1 MNHPKSSNTNNASFL
16 CVCGHTIPANL
27 ESGGTCD
34 HCNREYSGRA
44 VNLSM
49 TLTMDLPSGSAAVA
63 TESED
68 DDMLGQSLDH
78 FTIINR
84 LGGGG
89 MGTVYRAMDES
100 LQRYVAIKVL
110 GRGDQGVNRTA
121 HVERLLQE
129 ARAQAR
135 VNHANVVHIYFVSRN
150 EKLPYLAMELVPGQT
165 LSARIAE
172 GPMSYREIVRIGTQV
187 AQALRESTQLDIVHG
202 DIKPSNILIYEDVAK
217 LSDFGLS
224 HRISLPGSD
233 SGRVAGTPNY
243 MAPEICRGEPA
254 NIQSDMYSFG
264 VMLFEMTF
272 GRLPYSFTDSSFESR
287 LDAHQN
293 NTPEFPITWPTE
305 IPELW
310 RPLLEKLLA
319 KKRANRFSSWDEVIE
334 QMRSLRPMRPVA
346 AGRIK
351 RGIAWAIDLLI
362 LATAQSSVVLLGVFL
377 ANALFV
383 SSVLTTLL
391 IASSLCLLPAAVLRW
406 IGAGGSSPGKNLMQL
421 QVVDRHGL
429 RPHPQVLGRRSI
441 MQYLPIWAA
450 PIHTVGLPI
459 LFTVFTIAIAAFIVI
474 VDIMLALTRQQGQ
487 SLHDQLYDT
496 SVVLLDARE
505 GN

>member
-1 MNHPKSSNTNNASFL
+1 
-16 CVCGHTIPANL
+16 
-27 ESGGTCD
+27 
-34 HCNREYSGRA
+34 
-44 VNLSM
+44 
-49 TLTMDLPSGSAAVA
+49 MDLPAGSPAIAK
-63 TESED
+63 EPED
-68 DDMLGQSLDH
+68 DDMVGQSLDH
-78 FTIINR
+78 FTIIDR

-110 GRGDQGVNRTA
+110 GRGVQGVNRTA

-135 VNHANVVHIYFVSRN
+135 VNHANVVHIYFVSRDEN
-150 EKLPYLAMELVPGQT
+150 LPYLAMELVPGQT

-187 AQALRESTQLDIVHG
+187 AQALRESTQFDIVHG

-243 MAPEICRGEPA
+243 MAPEICGGESA
-254 NIQSDMYSFG
+254 NVQSDMYSFG

-287 LDAHQN
+287 VDAHQN
-293 NTPEFPITWPTE
+293 TPPEFPVTWPTE
-305 IPELW
+305 TPELW

-319 KKRANRFSSWDEVIE
+319 KNRADRFSSWDEVIE

-351 RGIAWAIDLLI
+351 RGIAWAVDLLI
-362 LATAQSSVVLLGVFL
+362 LATAQSIVVSLGVVL
-377 ANALFV
+377 ANALF
-383 SSVLTTLL
+383 SSSILTTLL
-391 IASSLCLLPAAVLRW
+391 TASSACLLPAAVLRW

-421 QVVDRHGL
+421 RVVDRHGL
-429 RPHPQVLGRRSI
+429 RPRPQVLEQRSI
-441 MQYLPIWAA
+441 MQYLPIWTA
-450 PIHTVGLPI
+450 PIHVVELPFLFA
-459 LFTVFTIAIAAFIVI
+459 LFTTAIASFIVI
-474 VDIMLALTRQQGQ
+474 VDTMLALTRQQGQ

-496 SVVLLDARE
+496 RVVLLDARE
-505 GN
+505 EN